1 MQLDAEDGSFL
12 MCFSDFRKI
21 FTRLFL
27 CIDFPNSY
35 TGILFREKW
44 TKEESG
50 GIPINNTP
58 EEIKSWANN
67 PQYYVKLQKETT
79 FYISL
84 MQQDGRLTNKKFPYA
99 DYTLKTCLV
108 ISKTEG
114 KKKLTSFDSEKAMII
129 SQIRQ
134 HRENSIH
141 TVLPSGEYIISA
153 CTLKAGDVGDFAL
166 ELHFEDSFIDDEYD
180 PTNFKDKL
188 KNTYIERLEKKVEG
202 KINLH

>member
-1 MQLDAEDGSFL
+1 

-21 FTRLFL
+21 YTRLFL

-35 TGILFREKW
+35 TGILFRDKW

-58 EEIKSWANN
+58 EEMKSWANN
-67 PQYYVKLQKETT
+67 PQYYLKLQKETT

-84 MQQDGRLTNKKFPYA
+84 MQLDGRLTNKKFPYA

-114 KKKLTSFDSEKAMII
+114 NKKLPSFDSEKAITI

-141 TVLPSGEYIISA
+141 TVLPKGEYIISA
-153 CTLKAGDVGDFAL
+153 CTFKAGDVGDFAL
-166 ELHFEDSFIDDEYD
+166 ELHFEDSFIDNEYD
-180 PTNFKDKL
+180 SSNFQNKL
-188 KNTYIERLEKKVEG
+188 KNTYIERLAKKVEG
-202 KINLH
+202 KINVY